1 MIQVGEIESLRRQI
15 GAWRASGEQIR
26 LVPTM
31 GNLHRGHIRLVEQA
45 RQLTG
50 SGRVIVTIF
59 VNPLQFGAG
68 EDFASYPR
76 TLEQDRQLLQAA
88 GADLLFVP
96 SETVMYPKGRQ
107 GHTEVTV
114 PGISNKLCGA
124 HRPGHFTGVATVVC
138 KLFNQVRPD
147 VALFGEKDFQQLL
160 VIRRMV
166 ADLDLAVEIIGV
178 PTVREE
184 SGLAL
189 SSRNQYLGAEE
200 KVRAAELYRTLRSVA
215 DALGRGDG
223 DYAALEGQAI
233 HRLAQAGFVPDYV
246 SIRRSDDLH
255 LPGADDRSLVILAAA
270 RLGKARLID
279 NLRLERV

>member
-15 GAWRASGEQIR
+15 DAWRAAGEPIR

-45 RQLTG
+45 QQLAG
-50 SGRVIVTIF
+50 SGRVVVTIF

-76 TLEQDRQLLQAA
+76 TLEQDRQLLETA
-88 GADLLFVP
+88 GADLLFAP
-96 SETVMYPKGRQ
+96 SEAVMYPKGRQ

-114 PGISNKLCGA
+114 PGISNELCGA

-166 ADLDLAVEIIGV
+166 VDLDLPVEIIGV
-178 PTVREE
+178 ATVREE

-189 SSRNQYLGAEE
+189 SSRNQYLSAKE
-200 KVRAAELYRTLRSVA
+200 KVRAAELHRTLQSVA
-215 DALGRGDG
+215 GALGRGDA
-223 DYAALEGQAI
+223 DYAGLEGQAI
-233 HRLAQAGFVPDYV
+233 HRLVQAGFAPDYV
-246 SIRRSDDLH
+246 SIRRADDLH
-255 LPGADDRSLVILAAA
+255 LPGVEDRSLVILAAA

-279 NLRLERV
+279 NLRVER